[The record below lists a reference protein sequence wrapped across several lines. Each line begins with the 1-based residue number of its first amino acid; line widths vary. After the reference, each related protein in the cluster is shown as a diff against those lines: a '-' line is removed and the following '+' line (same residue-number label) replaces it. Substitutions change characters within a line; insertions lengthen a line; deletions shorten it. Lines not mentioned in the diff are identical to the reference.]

1 MKKLMMSLAV
11 PALLAGCGKDEK
23 PQKPSSFTEQVSGL
37 IWNDQTQENVIT
49 IKNYDGEAL
58 AGAQILIGSALNI
71 PFEGNFLTADADGRI
86 EIPAQWNTTEPIT
99 VHAPGYM
106 RLTYLNQEPGALN
119 IRLRAQPT
127 KIQHEVTG
135 TTLNLPI
142 VHKDGWADFGL
153 VMPAFS
159 KLDMLSFSM
168 DRVISPQTDRITPLG
183 QQIDVPSNISL
194 PSQEEKFGIFTVK
207 LDKPI
212 YRIYYGNP
220 GVNRV
225 FAARGRFPF
234 RSTVD
239 QLRAGKAFYELIN
252 DFKIHGGA
260 VRDLEIKSS
269 QTKIDLPTNELAFAE
284 PKVMVA
290 PAVKHDEIF
299 IAISVANQ
307 SGYLIPTDFK
317 KIPQFDKAEL
327 NILPG
332 AEALALG
339 VLKKS
344 EEMKTGGDRMSA
356 ALAPFVSGITPKMLP
371 MIADPRVSGDDVIMP
386 KFSAVAGINP
396 IATYSVLSNEE
407 EVQQGAAKVKIQNPQ
422 WEIYATTW
430 LESMKVPRWPTDKA
444 TPGKK
449 RWAVSFV
456 GSQTASQAP
465 VGPAMIEAATHVTH
479 STVSF

>member
-1 MKKLMMSLAV
+1 MKKLMMSLAL
-11 PALLAGCGKDEK
+11 PALLMGCSEDKK
-23 PQKPSSFTEQVSGL
+23 PQKPSSFSEQMTGL
-37 IWNDQTQENVIT
+37 IWNDQTLENVIAV
-49 IKNYDGEAL
+49 KNYEGEAL
-58 AGAQILIGSALNI
+58 AGAQILIGTALDT
-71 PFEGNFLTADADGRI
+71 PFAGNFLTADENGLV
-86 EIPAQWNTTEPIT
+86 EIPAEWTSAQAIT
-99 VHAPGYM
+99 VQAEGYM
-106 RLTYLNQEPGALN
+106 RLTYLNQEPGAMTL
-119 IRLRAQPT
+119 RLRVQPT

-135 TTLNLPI
+135 ITPNLPI
-142 VHKDGWADFGL
+142 QHKDGWTDFGL

-183 QQIDVPSNISL
+183 QQIDVPSNIAL
-194 PSQEEKFGIFTVK
+194 PEQEEKFGIFTVK
-207 LDKPI
+207 LDKPV

-239 QLRAGKAFYELIN
+239 HLRAGKAFYELIN

-260 VRDLEIKSS
+260 IRDLDIKST
-269 QTKIDLPTNELAFAE
+269 QTKIDLPTNEFTFAE
-284 PKVMVA
+284 PKVFVA

-299 IAISVANQ
+299 IAVSVANQ

-317 KIPQFDKAEL
+317 KIPQFDKVQL
-327 NILPG
+327 DTLPG

-344 EEMKTGGDRMSA
+344 EEMKNGGDRMSA
-356 ALAPFVSGITPKMLP
+356 SLVPFVSGATPTMLP
-371 MIADPRVSGDDVIMP
+371 MIPDPTIAGDDIVMP
-386 KFSAVAGINP
+386 KFNAAPSINP
-396 IATYSVLSNEE
+396 IATYSVLSKEE
-407 EVQQGAAKVKIQNPQ
+407 EVQQGNAKVKIQNPQ
-422 WEIYATTW
+422 WEIYANTW
-430 LESMKVPRWPTDKA
+430 LERMNVPRWPTDKPVA
-444 TPGKK
+444 GKK

-479 STVSF
+479 STVTF